1 MTQSRESLGFFP
13 ITSVEGKSSIGYYDY
28 SMNQLPQAGLTYK
41 RLSDVLVAKNLIT
54 SEKAKEIVLRQ
65 MGSGESE
72 EEIIL
77 EMRLVSDVDF
87 VKSKAEFLRVPFVD
101 LTTIGFAPEALALV
115 PQSVAE
121 KYTVVPYKM
130 DPKDKSLWV
139 AMSNP
144 LDLETVEFLEKKT
157 SLKIKTV
164 MAEAKQINSF
174 IREKYEREKGITTEV
189 TKALDERKVDDIKV
203 ENEKRRRVSAEA
215 PIAKIVTTMLEYA
228 FKSRASDIHIEPMED
243 NVRIRYRIDG
253 ILQEKYV
260 LPRNVLEAVV
270 SRVKILSNLKID
282 EKRVPQDG
290 RFNFSVDG
298 NEVDLR
304 ISTLPVS
311 YGEKVVMRLLRKA
324 QKVPSLP
331 DLGLRGLA
339 LKNLVEAI
347 ERPHGIIIV
356 CGPTGSGKTT
366 TLYSVLDKVATPKVN
381 VVTIED
387 PVEYQMKGV
396 NQVQVNVQAGLTFAS
411 ALRSFLRQDPN
422 IIMVGEI
429 RDTET
434 AELAINASLT
444 GHLVFSTLHT
454 NDASGAPPRMLDMGV
469 EPFLLTSAL
478 TCVVAQRV
486 LRRICL
492 ECVAQTEM
500 TAEIEKELRDTL
512 GPIYEMVTDK
522 WKKEG
527 KAMTV
532 PKPVGCEKCNNTGYF
547 GRIAIYEVM
556 PITERIAKLIVEK
569 ASAAAI
575 QRQAMEEGMLTMK
588 QDGYVKVLEGV
599 TTMEEVLR
607 VAQY

>member
-1 MTQSRESLGFFP
+1 M
-13 ITSVEGKSSIGYYDY
+13 VYK
-28 SMNQLPQAGLTYK
+28 NLT
-41 RLSDVLVAKNLIT
+41 DVLVAHNYLTAEAAEKINL
-54 SEKAKEIVLRQ
+54 ERLR
-65 MGSGESE
+65 SGVSE

-77 EMRLVSDVDF
+77 RNRLLNDF
-87 VKSKAEFLRVPFVD
+87 DFAKVKAEFLRVPFVD
-101 LTTIGFAPEALALV
+101 LQNIGFAPEALALV

-121 KYTVVPYKM
+121 KYKVVPYKM

-139 AMSNP
+139 AMGNP

-157 SLKIKTV
+157 SLKIKTA
-164 MAEAKQINSF
+164 MAEVKQIESF

-189 TKALDERKVDDIKV
+189 TKALDERKIDEFKIEGD
-203 ENEKRRRVSAEA
+203 KRQKVSAEA
-215 PIAKIVTTMLEYA
+215 PIAKIVSTVLEYA
-228 FKSRASDIHIEPMED
+228 VKSRASDIHIEPLEE

-260 LPRNVLEAVV
+260 LPRNVLDAVV
-270 SRVKILSNLKID
+270 SRIKILANLKID
-282 EKRVPQDG
+282 EKRMPQDG
-290 RFNFSVDG
+290 RFNITVDG

-339 LKNLVEAI
+339 LKNLIEAI

-366 TLYSVLDKVATPKVN
+366 TLYSVLDKVATSKVN
-381 VVTIED
+381 VMTVED
-387 PVEYQMKGV
+387 PVEYQMKGA

-434 AELAINASLT
+434 AELAINAALT

-454 NDASGAPPRMLDMGV
+454 NDASGAPPRMIDMGV

-486 LRRICL
+486 LRKVCAS
-492 ECVAQTEM
+492 CVTNDELKSDNEAVL
-500 TAEIEKELRDTL
+500 KETL
-512 GPIYEMVTDK
+512 GPIYDMIADK
-522 WKKEG
+522 WKKTG
-527 KAMTV
+527 KKMTL
-532 PKPVGCEKCNNTGYF
+532 PHPNGCDKCNNTGYL

-556 PITERIAKLIVEK
+556 PISERIAKMVVEK
-569 ASAAAI
+569 TSASAI
-575 QRQAMEEGMLTMK
+575 QKQAMEEGMLTMK
-588 QDGYVKVLEGV
+588 QDGFVKVLEGV
-599 TTMEEVLR
+599 TTLEEVLR

>member
-1 MTQSRESLGFFP
+1 MTDSAQVYKKLTELLVS
-13 ITSVEGKSSIGYYDY
+13 K
-28 SMNQLPQAGLTYK
+28 GLI
-41 RLSDVLVAKNLIT
+41 DAK
-54 SEKAKEIVLRQ
+54 KAEEINLRQ
-65 MGSGESE
+65 VKTGESE
-72 EEIIL
+72 EEIIKSL
-77 EMRLVSDVDF
+77 RILQDVDF
-87 VKSKAEFLRVPFVD
+87 AKSKAEFLRIPFVD
-101 LTTIGFAPEALALV
+101 LDNIGFSPEALSLV

-121 KYTVVPYKM
+121 KYHLVPYRM
-130 DPKDKSLWV
+130 EPKDKSLFV

-157 SLKIKTV
+157 SLKIKTA
-164 MAEAKQINSF
+164 MAVEAQIDAF
-174 IREKYEREKGITTEV
+174 IREKYIREKGITSEV
-189 TKALDERKVDDIKV
+189 SKALDERKVDEMKV
-203 ENEKRRRVSAEA
+203 ESEKSKAVTAEA
-215 PIAKIVTTMLEYA
+215 PIAKIVTTILEYA
-228 FKSRASDIHIEPMED
+228 VKSRASDVHIEPLEE
-243 NVRIRYRIDG
+243 NVRVRYRIDG
-253 ILQEKYV
+253 ILQEKYL

-270 SRVKILSNLKID
+270 SRIKILANLKID
-282 EKRVPQDG
+282 EKRIPQDG
-290 RFNFSVDG
+290 RFNFNVDG

-324 QKVPSLP
+324 SKVPSLP

-339 LKNLVEAI
+339 LKNLIEAI
-347 ERPHGIIIV
+347 ERPHGIILV
-356 CGPTGSGKTT
+356 VGPTGSGKTT

-422 IIMVGEI
+422 IMMVGEI

-454 NDASGAPPRMLDMGV
+454 NDASGAPPRLLDMGV
-469 EPFLLTSAL
+469 EPFLLTSSL

-486 LRRICL
+486 LRKVCPDCGQQMEIPSDK
-492 ECVAQTEM
+492 ETELK
-500 TAEIEKELRDTL
+500 TTL
-512 GPIYEMVTDK
+512 GPIYTMIEEK

-527 KAMTV
+527 KKLTV
-532 PKPVGCEKCNNTGYF
+532 PKIVGCEKCNNTGYM

-556 PITERIAKLIVEK
+556 PITEKISKLVVER
-569 ASAAAI
+569 ASALEI
-575 QRQAMEEGMLTMK
+575 QKEATNEGMLTMK

-599 TTMEEVLR
+599 TTIDEVLR

>member
-1 MTQSRESLGFFP
+1 M
-13 ITSVEGKSSIGYYDY
+13 V
-28 SMNQLPQAGLTYK
+28 YK
-41 RLSDVLVAKNLIT
+41 NLVDVLVAHNYLTVEAAEKINL
-54 SEKAKEIVLRQ
+54 ERLQ
-65 MGSGESE
+65 SGVSE
-72 EEIIL
+72 EEIIIQK
-77 EMRLVSDVDF
+77 RLLSDLDF
-87 VKSKAEFLRVPFVD
+87 AKVKAEFLRIPFVN
-101 LTTIGFAPEALALV
+101 LEEIGFAPEALALV

-121 KYTVVPYKM
+121 KYKVVPYKM

-139 AMSNP
+139 AMDNP

-157 SLKIKTV
+157 GLKIKTA
-164 MAEAKQINSF
+164 MAEVKQIESF
-174 IREKYEREKGITTEV
+174 IREKYEREKGITSEV
-189 TKALDERKVDDIKV
+189 TKALDEQKIDSFKAEGSQRQK
-203 ENEKRRRVSAEA
+203 VSAEA
-215 PIAKIVTTMLEYA
+215 PIAKIVSTILEYA
-228 FKSRASDIHIEPMED
+228 VKSRASDIHIEPLEE

-270 SRVKILSNLKID
+270 SRVKILANLKID
-282 EKRVPQDG
+282 EKRMPQDG
-290 RFNFSVDG
+290 RFNISVDG
-298 NEVDLR
+298 TDVDLR

-339 LKNLVEAI
+339 LKNLIEAI

-366 TLYSVLDKVATPKVN
+366 TLYSVLDKVATSKVN
-381 VVTIED
+381 VVTVED

-422 IIMVGEI
+422 VIMVGEI

-434 AELAINASLT
+434 AELAINAALT

-454 NDASGAPPRMLDMGV
+454 NDASGAPPRMIDMGV

-486 LRRICL
+486 LRKVCPN
-492 ECVAQTEM
+492 CVTSDELKSDNEAVL
-500 TAEIEKELRDTL
+500 KETL
-512 GPIYEMVTDK
+512 GPIFEMIADK
-522 WKKEG
+522 WKREG
-527 KAMTV
+527 KKLTL
-532 PKPVGCEKCNNTGYF
+532 PHPNGCDKCNNTGYL

-556 PITERIAKLIVEK
+556 PISEKIAKMVVEK
-569 ASAAAI
+569 SSAASI
-575 QRQAMEEGMLTMK
+575 QKQAMDEGMLTMK
-588 QDGYVKVLEGV
+588 QDGFVKVLEGV
-599 TTMEEVLR
+599 TTLEEVLR

>member
-1 MTQSRESLGFFP
+1 
-13 ITSVEGKSSIGYYDY
+13 
-28 SMNQLPQAGLTYK
+28 MNGDVKIYKTFSAVLLDKGLI
-41 RLSDVLVAKNLIT
+41 DGAKAEEINLKQVKT
-54 SEKAKEIVLRQ
+54 
-65 MGSGESE
+65 GESE
-72 EEIIL
+72 EDIIKSL
-77 EMRLVSDVDF
+77 RILNEVDF
-87 VKSKAEFLRVPFVD
+87 VKYKAEFLRIPFVD
-101 LTTIGFAPEALALV
+101 LENIGFSPEALALV

-121 KYTVVPYKM
+121 KYHLVPYRM
-130 DPKDKSLWV
+130 DAKEKTIYV
-139 AMSNP
+139 AMANP
-144 LDLETVEFLEKKT
+144 LDIETVEFLEKKT
-157 SLKIKTV
+157 NLKIETG
-164 MAEAKQINSF
+164 MAVEKQIDAF

-189 TKALDERKVDDIKV
+189 TKALDEQKV
-203 ENEKRRRVSAEA
+203 EEMKTESENLKAVSAEA
-215 PIAKIVTTMLEYA
+215 PIAKIVNTVLDYA
-228 FKSRASDIHIEPMED
+228 VRSRASDVHIEPLEE
-243 NVRIRYRIDG
+243 NVRVRYRIDG
-253 ILQEKYV
+253 ILQEKYI

-270 SRVKILSNLKID
+270 SRIKILANLKID
-282 EKRVPQDG
+282 EKRIPQDG
-290 RFNFSVDG
+290 RFNINVEGS
-298 NEVDLR
+298 EVDLR

-324 QKVPSLP
+324 SKVPSLP

-339 LKNLVEAI
+339 LKNLIEAI

-356 CGPTGSGKTT
+356 VGPTGSGKTT
-366 TLYSVLDKVATPKVN
+366 TLYSVLDKVATSRVN

-422 IIMVGEI
+422 IMMVGEI

-434 AELAINASLT
+434 AELAVNAALT

-454 NDASGAPPRMLDMGV
+454 NDASGAPPRMMDMGV

-486 LRRICL
+486 LRKICPS
-492 ECVAQTEM
+492 CRQDM
-500 TAEIEKELRDTL
+500 EIPPDKIEEIKTTL
-512 GPIYEMVTDK
+512 GPIYEMIEER

-527 KAMTV
+527 KKITM
-532 PKPVGCEKCNNTGYF
+532 PKIVGCDKCNNTGYL

-556 PITERIAKLIVEK
+556 PITEKISKLVVEK
-569 ASAAAI
+569 ASASDIQKQAI
-575 QRQAMEEGMLTMK
+575 SEGMLTMK

-599 TTMEEVLR
+599 TSMDEVLR